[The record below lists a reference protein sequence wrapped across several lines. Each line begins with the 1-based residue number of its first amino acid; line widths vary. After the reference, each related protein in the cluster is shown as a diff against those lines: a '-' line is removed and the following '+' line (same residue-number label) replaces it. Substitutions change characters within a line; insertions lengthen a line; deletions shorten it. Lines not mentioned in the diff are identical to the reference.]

1 MMTHLTKADL
11 QAIHFPRPRPIC
23 NIAAE
28 IRADWQ
34 KPYFGAVPYMG
45 AMLYLHSID
54 DSYGL
59 DSARS
64 ILLYFLANASTWR
77 GPTARKVK
85 AEIRE
90 MLK

>member
-1 MMTHLTKADL
+1 MTSLTKADL
-11 QAIHFPRPRPIC
+11 QALYTPPRPRPIC

-45 AMLYLHSID
+45 AMLHLYHIT

-77 GPTARKVK
+77 GPTARRIKS
-85 AEIRE
+85 EIKE

>member
-1 MMTHLTKADL
+1 MTSLTKSDL

-54 DSYGL
+54 DFYGL

-77 GPTARKVK
+77 GDTARRVK
-85 AEIRE
+85 TEIKE